1 MLTYYSSKER
11 SGSTT
16 DILEDILKML
26 TSVKRIRKTFITNE
40 FFKKNK

>member
-26 TSVKRIRKTFITNE
+26 TSVKRIRKTFVTNKI
-40 FFKKNK
+40 FKKNK